1 VTDFKSWM
9 GRKGRSAAV
18 IGAFAIGAYLV
29 ARGVITL
36 L

>member
-1 VTDFKSWM
+1 M
-9 GRKGRSAAV
+9 GAKGRSAAV
-18 IGAFAIGAYLV
+18 IGAGVIGVILI